1 VRVDPSAALH
11 ASTFSAGRGGGLLL
25 AAEMAPDD
33 IYRDF
38 FNCSSRVGPQWVVG
52 FRALSLN

>member
-1 VRVDPSAALH
+1 VDPSAALH